1 MFEVH
6 SINTSLNRYTCS
18 TYFNLFLV
26 FTGKY
31 LTPIQVYKNSS
42 SSTTGKSPKHSDVVL
57 DLTILTRN
65 VEHFHFPIH
74 STEVSMLSHFLKK
87 DTIKPLIVKFIHW
100 FNHTWNHESQR
111 EGCEGRERAGG
122 VSIKDLY
129 VCVTMCMYVFNAS
142 APRKLQ
148 SNKIWYFE
156 CIINWKFEC

>member
-26 FTGKY
+26 FTGKH

-42 SSTTGKSPKHSDVVL
+42 SSATGKSPKHPDVVL

-65 VEHFHFPIH
+65 VEYFHFPIH
-74 STEVSMLSHFLKK
+74 STEVSTLSHFLKK

-100 FNHTWNHESQR
+100 FNHTRNHEGQR
-111 EGCEGRERAGG
+111 EGCEGKEGAGG
-122 VSIKDLY
+122 VSKICMSVWL
-129 VCVTMCMYVFNAS
+129 CACMYSMLLRIENCNLTKFGILNA
-142 APRKLQ
+142 Q
-148 SNKIWYFE
+148 
-156 CIINWKFEC
+156 

>member
-65 VEHFHFPIH
+65 VEYFHFPIH

-87 DTIKPLIVKFIHW
+87 IQSSRWLSNLSINLTI
-100 FNHTWNHESQR
+100 HEIMRVNEKDAR
-111 EGCEGRERAGG
+111 EERGQGACQLKICMS
-122 VSIKDLY
+122 VWL
-129 VCVTMCMYVFNAS
+129 CACMYSMLLRIENFN
-142 APRKLQ
+142 LT
-148 SNKIWYFE
+148 
-156 CIINWKFEC
+156 KFGILNA